1 MISITNHLNGK
12 TKSKK
17 MGLGGVLT
25 EKEDDI
31 VIKWTLNM
39 QECGLSMSLQ
49 QLNMKVAKLTQTRDT
64 SL

>member
-1 MISITNHLNGK
+1 
-12 TKSKK
+12 